1 MFDPFD
7 DDNWRAGTMLAW
19 HDSALSVRPP
29 AWLPDPGQA
38 ERRLT
43 GRRDRV
49 LRALGLI
56 HSHRTVETGQLHRL
70 DPLLP
75 ARARSRLWLDMAACG
90 LIDVGFPI
98 DADGRARFHP
108 ATARFMAVRLPAH
121 ERIERRL
128 DALGFTPVEIASI
141 GPGPLRGRRQYD
153 RHNLIAAEL
162 AVVARRDG
170 WRTAGEAWG
179 RFDRMTGSPDAGQGG
194 PDLELIGEHTLVC
207 VELTA
212 SMNESFD
219 GKVARWRRI
228 LQHPGMERTH
238 VAWLSA
244 GRPGDPV
251 AGALRARVAGEPRMH
266 YADARVWPDRG
277 VVFDDGFAPEPGH
290 VGEPGDWMRYEMSRL
305 GRLVGFDD
313 AGSWR
318 LPERLR
324 GRWLG

>member
-1 MFDPFD
+1 MFNPFD

-19 HDSALSVRPP
+19 HDTGLSSRPP
-29 AWLPDPGQA
+29 AWLPDPETA
-38 ERRLT
+38 RARLE

-56 HSHRTVETGQLHRL
+56 HSHRTMETGQLHRM

-75 ARARSRLWLDMAACG
+75 ARARSLLWTDMAACK
-90 LIDVGFPI
+90 LIDLGFPI
-98 DADGRARFHP
+98 DADGGARFRP
-108 ATARFMAVRLPAH
+108 ATAAFMAVRLPAH
-121 ERIERRL
+121 DRIERRL
-128 DALGFTPVEIASI
+128 DAMGFTPVEIASI

-153 RHNLIAAEL
+153 RHNLIAVEL
-162 AVVARRDG
+162 AIIARQAG

-179 RFDRMTGSPDAGQGG
+179 RFDRMTGQPDAGQGG
-194 PDLELIGEHTLVC
+194 PDLELIGENTLVC

-212 SMNESFD
+212 SMNETFAM
-219 GKVARWRRI
+219 KVARWRRI
-228 LQHPGMERTH
+228 LQLPGMEHTH

-251 AGALRARVAGEPRMH
+251 ANALRARVADEPRMH
-266 YADARVWPDRG
+266 YADARDWPRQG
-277 VVFDDGFAPEPGH
+277 VTFEDGFTPEPGSMP
-290 VGEPGDWMRYEMSRL
+290 EPDDWMRNEMSRL
-305 GRLVGFDD
+305 GRLVGFTD

-318 LPERLR
+318 LPERLH